1 MMAKSKT
8 FEQYCADVREDMQA
22 DGLYDMADAS
32 VYYDIAESLL
42 YDPEFKKLAKK
53 RFPSVKDATILREC
67 VADSI
72 YA

>member
-8 FEQYCADVREDMQA
+8 FEQVCRECREDMQA

-53 RFPSVKDATILREC
+53 RFPSVKDETILREC